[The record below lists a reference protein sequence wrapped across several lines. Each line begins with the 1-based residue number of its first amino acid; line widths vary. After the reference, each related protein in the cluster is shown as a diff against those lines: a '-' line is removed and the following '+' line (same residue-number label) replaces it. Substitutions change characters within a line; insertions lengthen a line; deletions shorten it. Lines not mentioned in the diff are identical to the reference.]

1 MSAKRLKANV
11 GQQSDIAIIEL
22 HGEINAAAEE
32 TLNNAYTQVIALN
45 SRAIL
50 INLAG
55 VDYITS
61 TGMAL
66 LVSLLAQARQEQR
79 TLAACNLNDHYK
91 EVFKITRMTD
101 FMMIFSDEA
110 SALAEL

>member
-1 MSAKRLKANV
+1 MPAKRLKANV
-11 GQQSDIAIIEL
+11 RHQSGIAIIEL
-22 HGEINAAAEE
+22 HGEINAASEE
-32 TLNNAYTQVIALN
+32 TLNNTYAQVIALN
-45 SRAIL
+45 PLAIL
-50 INLAG
+50 INLGG

-66 LVSLLAQARQEQR
+66 LVSLLAQARQEKR
-79 TLAACNLNDHYK
+79 TLAACSLNDHYK

-101 FMMIFSDEA
+101 FMMIFPDEA

>member
-1 MSAKRLKANV
+1 MSAKRLKTNV
-11 GQQSDIAIIEL
+11 RHQSGVAIIEL

-32 TLNNAYTQVIALN
+32 TLNNAYAQVIALN
-45 SRAIL
+45 PLAIL

-66 LVSLLAQARQEQR
+66 LVSLLAQARQEKR
-79 TLAACNLNDHYK
+79 ILAACSLNDHYK

-101 FMMIFSDEA
+101 FMMIFPDEA